1 MMQQTRQDGVEAANM
16 LIILRS
22 RWMPQLPQSY
32 SLYSCPTFNAH
43 ITRNIT
49 SLGNIQYVY
58 VNIYTEHNTQVKL
71 HYRSPDCTR
80 SSLESAPPPPTTWPP
95 CWPTWS
101 TAPRSSPSS
110 SATPRSEFQLSEKI
124 SYLSIYLPTLYNT

>member
-1 MMQQTRQDGVEAANM
+1 MMQHTGQDGVEAANM
-16 LIILRS
+16 LIILWS
-22 RWMPQLPQSY
+22 RWMPQSY

-43 ITRNIT
+43 ITKNIT

-80 SSLESAPPPPTTWPP
+80 SSRESAPPPPTTWPP

-101 TAPRSSPSS
+101 TAPRSSLSS
-110 SATPRSEFQLSEKI
+110 SATPRSEFQLSEKLL
-124 SYLSIYLPTLYNT
+124 YLSTYNISHLGKG